1 MGGGAGGARMLLRL
15 PFLLL
20 APLLVPTVLL
30 LLCPFSAALLSLLH
44 LVRFLFPISLLLT
57 LSFPS
62 SLPFFLSLAIADR
75 FLFSHCLSS
84 SRSIFGFVGV
94 SLCVCVLCLGESL

>member
-1 MGGGAGGARMLLRL
+1 MGGGVGGARMLLRL

-20 APLLVPTVLL
+20 APLPVPTVLL
-30 LLCPFSAALLSLLH
+30 LLSVHSLLLSLLH
-44 LVRFLFPISLLLT
+44 LVRFPFPISLSLT

-94 SLCVCVLCLGESL
+94 SLSVCVLCLGESL